1 MTRRFLVIGVVIAS
15 LGASVLCLNAVYPP
29 DLHRYRGL
37 SRTVVAADESIL
49 RVFAS
54 TDEMWRLPTRLEE
67 VDPRYIEFLIAYEDK
82 RFWSHLGVDPLAIVR
97 AMGQWIRAGRIV
109 SGASTITMQAA
120 RLLEPRSRTL
130 VSKGIEMAR
139 AVQLEMRFSKK
150 DILSIYLT
158 LAPFGGNIEG
168 VRAASLAYFNKIP
181 RKLTIAEAA
190 LLVALP
196 QSPSAYRP
204 DRNQDNAR
212 MARTKVLDR
221 LRSAG
226 VISSQDAEEAEEAPI
241 EAKRYGFPFL
251 APHLA
256 RRLLSTSSSGV
267 TIRTHIVPDFQA
279 SALDIVGEAV
289 RRADPGVN
297 AAAIIVENKTANVLA
312 YVASNEF
319 FDASRSGQVDY
330 IQAIRSPGS
339 ALKPFIYAM
348 AFDEGIAHPETFLA
362 DRRKRF
368 GGYRPTNFNGL
379 SHGLITA
386 RYALKASLN
395 VPAVTLLNEIGPRRF
410 LSRLHKVGVRPRM
423 RNVGSS
429 PGLAVALGGVG
440 VSLEQ
445 LVAMYGAF
453 ARVGAFKS
461 LSFTK
466 DENSVAAIPFFDQE
480 TTASVVDILK
490 ETPRPQ
496 GRYGGGGNRKIAF
509 KTGTSSG
516 YRDVLALGFD
526 DTYTVGIWMGHPKAK
541 PMTGKTGIRT
551 AAPVLFRIFDFLPI
565 GLGGKA
571 APLANVA
578 LKKAPKNLR
587 TLFTSGKNQE
597 AASSTPFS
605 IFFPVDGSRIPFQ
618 KWNSGSLPVYPI
630 KLRDGKRP
638 FSVFVNGKSIRFG
651 NLARSVTWSPKEPGF
666 YSIVAIDR
674 AGNVAASNVELS
686 DR

>member
-1 MTRRFLVIGVVIAS
+1 M
-15 LGASVLCLNAVYPP
+15 
-29 DLHRYRGL
+29 
-37 SRTVVAADESIL
+37 
-49 RVFAS
+49 
-54 TDEMWRLPTRLEE
+54 
-67 VDPRYIEFLIAYEDK
+67 
-82 RFWSHLGVDPLAIVR
+82 
-97 AMGQWIRAGRIV
+97 
-109 SGASTITMQAA
+109 SGASTITMQVA
-120 RLLEPRSRTL
+120 RLLEPRPRTL
-130 VSKGIEMAR
+130 LSKGIEMAR

-168 VRAASLAYFNKIP
+168 VRAASLTYFNKPP
-181 RKLTIAEAA
+181 RKLTTADAA

-196 QSPSAYRP
+196 QSPSIYRP
-204 DRNQDNAR
+204 DRNQGKAR

-221 LRSAG
+221 LKSTG
-226 VISSQDAEEAEEAPI
+226 VVSTKESEEAEDTPI
-241 EAKRYGFPFL
+241 EAKRYRFPFF

-256 RRLLSTSSSGV
+256 RRLLSRNPREEI
-267 TIRTHIVPDFQA
+267 IRTHIVPDFQM
-279 SALDIVGEAV
+279 SAVDIVSEAV

-330 IQAIRSPGS
+330 IKAVRSPGS

-362 DRRKRF
+362 DRIKRF

-386 RYALKASLN
+386 RYALQTSLN
-395 VPAVTLLNEIGPRRF
+395 VPAVTLLNEIGPRSF
-410 LSRLHKVGVRPRM
+410 LSRLHNIGVHPRT
-423 RNVGSS
+423 RNAWSN

-445 LVAMYGAF
+445 LVAMYGAL
-453 ARVGAFKS
+453 ARGGMFKN

-466 DENSVAAIPFFDQE
+466 DINTVEDVPFFNQR
-480 TTASVVDILK
+480 TTTSVVNILK

-496 GRYGGGGNRKIAF
+496 GRYGGRDNRKIAF

-526 DTYTVGIWMGHPKAK
+526 DTYTVGVWMGHPKAR
-541 PMTGKTGIRT
+541 PMTGKTGIRS
-551 AAPVLFRIFDFLPI
+551 AAPIMFRIFDFLPI
-565 GLGGKA
+565 RSTGEA
-571 APLANVA
+571 TPLVNANRKEV
-578 LKKAPKNLR
+578 PRNLR
-587 TLFTSGKNQE
+587 TLKTSEGN
-597 AASSTPFS
+597 SISSNSTPFS
-605 IFFPVDGSRIPFQ
+605 ISFPVDRSKIPFLP
-618 KWNSGSLPVYPI
+618 WNSGSAAVYPI
-630 KLRDGKRP
+630 KMRDGKRP
-638 FSVFVNGKSIRFG
+638 FSVFVNGKPIRFG
-651 NLARSVTWSPKEPGF
+651 NLARSVAWKPKEPGF

-674 AGNVAASNVELS
+674 AGNVAASNVELYE
-686 DR
+686 R